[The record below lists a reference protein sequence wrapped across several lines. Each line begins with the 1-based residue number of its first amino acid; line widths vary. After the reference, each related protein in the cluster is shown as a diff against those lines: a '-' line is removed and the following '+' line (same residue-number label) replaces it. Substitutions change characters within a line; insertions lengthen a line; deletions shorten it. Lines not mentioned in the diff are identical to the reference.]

1 MKWFAQTSNYVEQFV
16 FNKRIRFMWA
26 SYIRSFFVGL
36 AKVIV
41 VASIGVLFS
50 VPTSGFCYQPDPTL
64 RCEFLNSDAVF
75 IGTVISTRDEPA
87 RGNDDTDGWIYTLT
101 VERLFRGPSSKTI
114 EVYTENASARVPLT
128 NGKQYLLFASRF
140 HRRLKIVGC
149 GNSALAS
156 GAKNSIQALEKIR
169 IPKDALIEGRI
180 GFGETPDADGH
191 KPRMVV
197 IVSGDGGTFRAVSG
211 TDGWFH
217 LHVPPGKYS
226 AKVRKLRDLTAAPF
240 DLSYD
245 NPDPFVARAGH
256 CSGLQF
262 HAD

>member
-128 NGKQYLLFASRF
+128 NGKAIPALLASRVY
-140 HRRLKIVGC
+140 RRLKIVWLRS
-149 GNSALAS
+149 NSSAPLLRAQRIPFKQLERN
-156 GAKNSIQALEKIR
+156 KN
-169 IPKDALIEGRI
+169 PKDALIEGRI
-180 GFGETPDADGH
+180 
-191 KPRMVV
+191 R
-197 IVSGDGGTFRAVSG
+197 IR
-211 TDGWFH
+211 
-217 LHVPPGKYS
+217 
-226 AKVRKLRDLTAAPF
+226 
-240 DLSYD
+240 
-245 NPDPFVARAGH
+245 
-256 CSGLQF
+256 
-262 HAD
+262 